1 MPLITPFGLTSFL
14 DPIDQSF
21 NNIKAAPGGA
31 CIGHPV
37 KHTFI
42 LQRSM
47 VSRQTDHPRPSYP
60 PSDASCV
67 STVTRTMPP
76 LEHPVNSAHEDQSFQ
91 LHIDSCRPLDKFCLF
106 PSFSSPS
113 PPIFNADLSTRPS
126 FFSSPT

>member
-76 LEHPVNSAHEDQSFQ
+76 LEHPVNSAHEDQSF
-91 LHIDSCRPLDKFCLF
+91 
-106 PSFSSPS
+106 
-113 PPIFNADLSTRPS
+113 
-126 FFSSPT
+126 